1 MATTGIQREKLALAG
16 MVRVDGLV
24 ARLPG
29 GGEQTITARGGDF
42 GRWDT
47 NNGKLVFIT
56 IDGEIWLGKTNVLTD
71 RQLIRDELADELCNA
86 NGRARGGAFVPC
98 SNGEALRDND
108 ILARL
113 GNPNW
118 MPLK

>member
-1 MATTGIQREKLALAG
+1 MATTQNQREKLAIAG
-16 MVRVDGLV
+16 MVRVDGLI
-24 ARLPG
+24 ARLPN
-29 GGEQTITARGGDF
+29 GGEQVITARVGDF

-47 NNGKLVFIT
+47 NNGKLVFVT

-71 RQLIRDELADELCNA
+71 RVQIMDELVDKLCNV

-118 MPLK
+118 MPWK